1 VVLGLK
7 QGDIPTSAAKAGLA
21 SRTNT
26 LFSAPMLMGMLASK
40 HGAAFAAGLAPITGG
55 LSTGLIAALVL
66 MVVLELNAIFGKM
79 GPMKSVV
86 GVIHLSLALTAIM
99 VALLVYV

>member
-7 QGDIPTSAAKAGLA
+7 EGDIPSSAAKAGLA

-40 HGAAFAAGLAPITGG
+40 HGAAFAAGMTPVAVGYSNGLLATV
-55 LSTGLIAALVL
+55 AL
-66 MVVLELNAIFGKM
+66 MVLLELNAIFGKM
-79 GPMKSVV
+79 GPMASVK
-86 GVIHLSLALTAIM
+86 GVIHLSLALTAAM